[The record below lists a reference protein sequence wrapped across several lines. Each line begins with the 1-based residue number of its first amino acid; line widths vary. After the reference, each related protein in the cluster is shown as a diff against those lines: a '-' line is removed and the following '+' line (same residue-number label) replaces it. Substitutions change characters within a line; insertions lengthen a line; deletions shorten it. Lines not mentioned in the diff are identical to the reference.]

1 MLRIISLS
9 DTVTRCDCCG
19 KSNLKKTVVLT
30 SSDSNFPGSD
40 EIQHFGQSCAQ
51 TALRNSGAKGYRNER
66 TAKEMN
72 TLAESAKTE
81 LAKAQCVELISTRK
95 VVLIRSIG
103 CYSLPTQTCLSR
115 DEQLTNLIEA
125 YPCFS

>member
-9 DTVTRCDCCG
+9 DTVTKCDCCG

-30 SSDSNFPGSD
+30 DSESNFPGSD
-40 EIQHFGQSCAQ
+40 EVQHFGQSCAQ

-72 TLAESAKTE
+72 TLALIAKTE
-81 LAKAQCVELISTRK
+81 LSKAQCKELIENRK
-95 VVLIRSIG
+95 VVVIAG
-103 CYSLPTQTCLSR
+103 CYCLVAQTCFSR
-115 DEQLTNLIEA
+115 DEQRSNLIEA
-125 YPCFS
+125 YPCFN

>member
-9 DTVTRCDCCG
+9 DTVTKCDCCG

-51 TALRNSGAKGYRNER
+51 TALRNSGAKDYRNER
-66 TAKEMN
+66 TTKEMN
-72 TLAESAKTE
+72 TLALLAQTE
-81 LAKAQCVELISTRK
+81 ISKSQCKELVETRK
-95 VVLIRSIG
+95 VVVIAG

-115 DEQLTNLIEA
+115 DEQRSNLIEA